1 MKIVSEPR
9 YVSFDNTMFTSK
21 DECIAH
27 EKDLL
32 KKFDDVVQAVE
43 ILNNFCTGRGCT
55 GCIFNSDALIEN
67 THCRLRHTAPHLW
80 HTIFVQPP
88 DYEEYD

>member
-32 KKFDDVVQAVE
+32 KKFDDVVQAVKV
-43 ILNNFCTGRGCT
+43 LNNFCIGRGCER
-55 GCIFNSDALIEN
+55 CIFNSDVLIEN
-67 THCRLRHTAPHLW
+67 TRCRLRQTVPHLW
-80 HTIFVQPP
+80 HTIFLQPP
-88 DYEEYD
+88 GYGECD